1 MVKNNNS
8 IGYIYALTMG
18 SESQIG
24 DNSLRIEYMSF
35 SDLLNM
41 GYQYIG
47 YIGMSYCMPST
58 D

>member
-1 MVKNNNS
+1 MVKKNNNS
-8 IGYIYALTMG
+8 VGYIYALTMG

-41 GYQYIG
+41 G
-47 YIGMSYCMPST
+47 
-58 D
+58 